1 MSLDSSGGYT
11 PKKIGNFNIPKT
23 IIECKVDSLAFL
35 ELLLRKNIATWD
47 EIEEIRAAVV
57 LHLNVMYPDLQ
68 LSYATPQSLKD
79 QAPIAAPEDPAK
91 PLFYSAPPPEVLNAT
106 QASSNPTP
114 NEAPKPVAGSPLYHT
129 AQPKILQGST
139 PPKVMQQTVKSEPKM
154 DTQTTDA
161 TSSTPKPTSGTPA
174 PQPTPRIMPNI
185 PRKKI

>member
-23 IIECKVDSLAFL
+23 LIECKVDSLAFL
-35 ELLLRKNIATWD
+35 ELLLRKNIATWE

-57 LHLNVMYPDLQ
+57 LHLNVMYPELQ

-79 QAPIAAPEDPAK
+79 QAPIAPPEDPAK

-106 QASSNPTP
+106 QGVTPT
-114 NEAPKPVAGSPLYHT
+114 EAPKPSSGTSPLYHT
-129 AQPKILQGST
+129 AQPKIMQGASN
-139 PPKVMQQTVKSEPKM
+139 PPKVMQQTVKAEPKL
-154 DTQTTDA
+154 DPETT
-161 TSSTPKPTSGTPA
+161 GNA
-174 PQPTPRIMPNI
+174 PQKKQTPTPSASPRIMPNI